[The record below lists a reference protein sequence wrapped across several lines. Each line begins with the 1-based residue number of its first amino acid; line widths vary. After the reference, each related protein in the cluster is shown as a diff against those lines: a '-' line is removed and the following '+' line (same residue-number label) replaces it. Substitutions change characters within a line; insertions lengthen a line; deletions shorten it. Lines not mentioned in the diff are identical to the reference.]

1 MNRQLLTTCVMAT
14 VLVVTGVSGGL
25 AQPLGADVL
34 KRGRARPDGTANV
47 GVYVRTRAA
56 YRAQWE
62 RFGYRDDRPAVNFNR
77 RRVVFAATTER
88 SSCPLRF
95 KRVELRRK
103 ARKLIVH
110 LSDRVSDNEACTDDL
125 APRSFVISITR
136 SLLPRGRLAVGIRRH

>member
-1 MNRQLLTTCVMAT
+1 MNRRRRTTCLMAT

-25 AQPLGADVL
+25 AQPLEADVL

-47 GVYVRTRAA
+47 GVYVRTRAT

-62 RFGYRDDRPAVNFNR
+62 RFGYRGDRPAVNFRR

-95 KRVELRRK
+95 RRVELRRK

-110 LSDRVSDNEACTDDL
+110 LSDGVSDNEACTDDL
-125 APRSFVISITR
+125 APRSFVISIAR
-136 SLLPRGRLAVGIRRH
+136 SSLPRGKLDVGIRRH

>member
-1 MNRQLLTTCVMAT
+1 MTRQRLTTCVITTA
-14 VLVVTGVSGGL
+14 LVVTGVSEGL

-56 YRAQWE
+56 YRAHWE
-62 RFGYRDDRPAVNFNR
+62 RFGYRNDRPAVNFDR

-95 KRVELRRK
+95 KRVELRREG
-103 ARKLIVH
+103 RKLIVH
-110 LSDRVSDNEACTDDL
+110 LSDGVSDNEACTDDV
-125 APRSFVISITR
+125 APRSFVISIAR
-136 SLLPRGRLAVGIRRH
+136 SSLPRGKLDVGIRRH